1 MVLHTD
7 DEILSVQPDN
17 IPAELKSL
25 PRWCCWIATPQAD
38 GTLTK
43 KPVRADNPRIGFS
56 KTSPSQYRDFATA
69 ERTLTTGEVDGL
81 GIVCG
86 GGVVAIDIDEV
97 VRADGELPAHV
108 LELLARFNT
117 YAEWS
122 PSGRGVRAFLLG
134 ELPESV
140 TAKAAGL
147 ELYGEKA
154 YVTVTGN
161 RLPGSP
167 TTVADGGDRL
177 AELYAEVKAKVAEA
191 KAAKAKKRTPVPR
204 QQRAAAAAPLTADEV
219 VKLATRAAN
228 GAEVEALLGGHWQG
242 RYPTCS
248 EAELALANFLAF
260 YAGAGGEAVVLEAI
274 RSSGLARDKNGERR
288 GESTHLG
295 LTVSKAFEGRS
306 EFYDTGRHG
315 KAAAVVAALPADR
328 PLHGPACLTVPS
340 TLTDIG
346 LGRRLVVKANG
357 TLRWCREHKGWL
369 AWDGR
374 RWVSD
379 DGARP
384 AAVAKAVA
392 DELWRELADAGPAVV
407 TPAMLKF
414 VKAASDSRTIRAAV
428 EMARSEPGIPVGAD
442 ELDANPWLLN
452 IGNGTLNLLT
462 LELMPHTP
470 AHLITHLAG
479 AVSFDPVANAPTWRR
494 FMAEVTGED
503 DELERFLQRSFGLAL
518 SGDVSEQRLWLH
530 YGTGA
535 NGKSTTLELLTDI
548 LGDYAAPAPSELLLM
563 QERGQEAERQ
573 IASLAGMRLV
583 TTREVADGRRLN
595 EVAVK
600 SLTGGDTVQARVIYG
615 SPFRLKPTWKLHVAC
630 NHRPVVRGTDDGIWR
645 RLLLV
650 PWSQRFDEERAD
662 KRLGEKLR
670 EELPGVLNWMVAGL
684 TRWKAQGLMPPECVA
699 VATKG
704 YAEEND
710 AIGRW
715 LEERTLKATH
725 ARAEVGALYR
735 DFSHWCD
742 ERGEHAVSSTRLGLE
757 LERRG
762 FTKERPTSGPHRF
775 KTVRLGIGLAS
786 DRGE

>member
-1 MVLHTD
+1 MVLRTA
-7 DEILSVQPDN
+7 DEILSVLPDN
-17 IPAELKSL
+17 IPSELKSL
-25 PRWCCWIATPQAD
+25 HRWCCWIGVPNGD
-38 GTLTK
+38 KLDK
-43 KPVRADNPRIGFS
+43 KPMRADNPRVAFS
-56 KTSPSQYRDFATA
+56 KTTPSQYQNFATA

-86 GGVVAIDIDEV
+86 GGLVAIDIDEQV
-97 VRADGELPAHV
+97 GPDGELPAHV
-108 LELLARFNT
+108 RDLLERFST
-117 YAEWS
+117 YAELS
-122 PSGRGVRAFLLG
+122 PSGRGVRAFLFG
-134 ELPESV
+134 ELPGKSI

-147 ELYGEKA
+147 ELYGEGS
-154 YVTVTGN
+154 YVTVTGR

-167 TTVADGGDRL
+167 TEVAAGGDRL
-177 AELYAEVKAKVAEA
+177 ADLYAELTA
-191 KAAKAKKRTPVPR
+191 KAASAKAKKPPPPPR
-204 QQRAAAAAPLTADEV
+204 QQRAAAAVPLTADEV
-219 VKLATRAAN
+219 VKLATRAVN

-248 EAELALANFLAF
+248 EAELALANHLAF
-260 YAGAGGEAVVLEAI
+260 YAGPGGEAVVLEAI

-295 LTVSKAFEGRS
+295 LTVAKAYAGRT
-306 EFYDTGRHG
+306 EFYDAGRNG

-384 AAVAKAVA
+384 AAIAKAVA

-414 VKAASDSRTIRAAV
+414 VKAASDSRTIRAAT
-428 EMARSEPGIPVGAD
+428 EMAKSEPDIPVGAD
-442 ELDANPWLLN
+442 ELDANPWFLN
-452 IGNGTLNLLT
+452 IGNGTLSLLT
-462 LELMPHTP
+462 LELLPHTP
-470 AHLITHLAG
+470 ANLITHLAG
-479 AVSFDPVANAPTWRR
+479 AVSFDPMANAPTWRR

-535 NGKSTTLELLTDI
+535 NGKSTALELLTDI

-600 SLTGGDTVQARVIYG
+600 SLTGGDTVQARLIYG

-684 TRWKAQGLMPPECVA
+684 TRWKAQGLMPPECVN

-715 LEERTLKATH
+715 LEERTLKAPD
-725 ARAEVGALYR
+725 ARAEVGSIYR
-735 DFSHWCD
+735 DYTAWCD

-762 FTKERPTSGPHRF
+762 FRSERPSGGAHRHR
-775 KTVRLGIGLAS
+775 TVRLGIGLVS